1 MTAEKQ
7 SDIQELFE
15 RTFSKQDIEYLVGQR
30 KKPMTVK
37 LYSDAEAKREIR
49 ILKFKL
55 KCHKETIKQLRGQ
68 KKEVPKV
75 ITKYKTRIKEV
86 PMFTKEVLV
95 EFFATVSIAFAFVC
109 VLFYGMGV
117 ILI

>member
-1 MTAEKQ
+1 MAAEKQ

-75 ITKYKTRIKEV
+75 ILK
-86 PMFTKEVLV
+86 LV
-95 EFFATVSIAFAFVC
+95 QFFATVSIAFAFAC